1 MSLFYGIKCCTIYV
15 LCMYVCTMFTFN
27 VHNTHSHRQTTKKRY
42 VNWWCTRAHTVS
54 ILCVFVPAYLSV
66 RFCMHDACDRII
78 LLAKCFVYICCSFPF
93 FFHLELKKEGE
104 KNRTISTVCRRMHA
118 IIYTCVHLFVCVCN
132 VRFFFFYLYSLMMTT
147 PTFKTPKQNISLK
160 EIHCKLKRDVFFI
173 FFFAFFRWKFLN
185 IISLLI

>member
-1 MSLFYGIKCCTIYV
+1 MCCVRTFV
-15 LCMYVCTMFTFN
+15 LCLHLTYTTR
-27 VHNTHSHRQTTKKRY
+27 THTDKQPKKDTSTDTCAHTHT
-42 VNWWCTRAHTVS
+42 CTRAHTVS

-185 IISLLI
+185 IICLLI